1 MNSFKQSNT
10 NEELKQLAP
19 TLAALHKCTIE
30 ETFAV
35 PEGYFEKMHREVVN
49 HPFVKTAPDF
59 EVPTLYFE
67 SLPGQ
72 IANHA
77 FIAKQSPFTVPENYF
92 EQVASGIAQRV
103 GINDVKSN
111 LEAPEG
117 YFDNLAIR
125 IQDKI
130 YTEQKRTKVF
140 WLPQAPQ
147 YRLALVAAVV
157 TGILVMVFYVRMF
170 ESSGSK
176 TKPMAMT
183 SVKQTSTLIA
193 AEDIQEYDESMLI
206 EEIDQVQQ
214 TTVALNN
221 DDHKE
226 NTEISE
232 YLIEN
237 NIALEDIAE
246 EI

>member
-1 MNSFKQSNT
+1 MNPLKHSNT
-10 NEELKQLAP
+10 NEELKHIAP
-19 TLAALHKCTIE
+19 TLAALHKYSIE

-35 PEGYFEKMHREVVN
+35 PDGYFEKMHQEIVN

-59 EVPTLYFE
+59 VVPGLYFE
-67 SLPGQ
+67 SLPEQ

-77 FIAKQSPFTVPENYF
+77 FIAKQSPFVVPGNYF
-92 EQVASGIAQRV
+92 EQLASSIAQRA
-103 GINDVKSN
+103 GIREVKSD

-157 TGILVMVFYVRMF
+157 TGILVMVFYAGLF
-170 ESSGSK
+170 ESSNNK
-176 TKPMAMT
+176 TKPMAMAK
-183 SVKQTSTLIA
+183 VKQTTTILA

-214 TTVALNN
+214 VAVNN
-221 DDHKE
+221 NSHKE

-237 NIALEDIAE
+237 DVALEDIAE